1 MREADSAG
9 HQIILSSCQAI
20 KHWGINEMDHYI
32 CVTCGTQYPA
42 SGEPPARCPI
52 CEDERQYIGLNG
64 QQWTTLAA
72 LRQTHK
78 NSIREHEANLTGIGT
93 EPRFAIG
100 QRALL
105 VQSPG
110 GNLLWECIT
119 LLDDETVA
127 AVQALGG
134 IRAIAISHP
143 HYYSSMIEWSKAF
156 NAPIYLHEAERSWV
170 MRPDPAVEFWP
181 GETKPLWDGMT
192 LVRCGGHFT
201 GAQVVHWPAGAAG
214 KGALLTGDIINVVQ
228 DRRWVS
234 FMYSFPNLIPLSAA
248 KVAQVVAAVEPYAYD
263 RIYSAWWDT
272 IVATDGKAAVQ
283 RSAARYI
290 QMIQAT

>member
-1 MREADSAG
+1 ME
-9 HQIILSSCQAI
+9 
-20 KHWGINEMDHYI
+20 HYI
-32 CVTCGTQYPA
+32 CVTCGTQFPA
-42 SGEPPARCPI
+42 SVEPPTHCPI
-52 CEDERQYIGLNG
+52 CEDERQYIGQNG

-72 LRQTHK
+72 LRKTHQ

-105 VQSPG
+105 LHSPG
-110 GNLLWECIT
+110 GNLLWDCIT
-119 LLDDETVA
+119 LLDEATITV
-127 AVQALGG
+127 VRALGG

-143 HYYSSMIEWSKAF
+143 HYYSSMIEWSNAF
-156 NAPIYLHEAERSWV
+156 NAPIYLHEAERPWV
-170 MRPDPAVEFWP
+170 MRPEPAVAFWQ
-181 GETKPLWDGMT
+181 GETKALWDGMT
-192 LVRCGGHFT
+192 LIRCGGHFT

-234 FMYSFPNLIPLSAA
+234 FMYSFPNLIPLPAA
-248 KVAQVVAAVEPYAYD
+248 QVRQVVAAVEPYAYD

-283 RSAARYI
+283 RSAERYI
-290 QMIQAT
+290 RMIQAT